1 MNYVSTD
8 YCERNETPCIFSNIF
23 EKMPKNLIPSDM
35 FVGFFFCCTQPFTS
49 LKNCATITAKVQCK
63 NILADQQTAAAVFV
77 GKFAVLQ

>member
-1 MNYVSTD
+1 
-8 YCERNETPCIFSNIF
+8 
-23 EKMPKNLIPSDM
+23 M